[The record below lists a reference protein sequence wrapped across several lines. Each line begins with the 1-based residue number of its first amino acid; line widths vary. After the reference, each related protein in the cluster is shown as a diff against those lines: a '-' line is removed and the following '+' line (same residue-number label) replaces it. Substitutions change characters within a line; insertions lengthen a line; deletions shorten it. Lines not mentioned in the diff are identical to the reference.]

1 MKKNDCREFFYPWGK
16 VKKWLFLMKLIA
28 FFLFAGLCQVSAT
41 AFGQRETVTFSR
53 DAMTLEEIFTT
64 IRKQLQYDIFYSNE
78 ELDTHQ
84 KIQLSARKMNVEGV
98 LKEILKGKYSYEFI
112 EKTIVIR
119 PLRKIGVEQEQE
131 NVIKG
136 KVVDVHGKPLPG
148 VTIRV
153 DSTSLGCSSNVD
165 GEFELTLRQDKGH
178 LVFSF
183 IGFKTKRVAFT
194 RGKFLSVTLEE
205 EVTEM
210 EEVIVNGMFT
220 QNRNSYTG
228 SVTTMKGEDILA
240 VSNTNLLKAISV
252 LSPGLR
258 LVENNEM
265 GSNPNYI
272 PEIIIRGT
280 TSIASQGE
288 YGLNTPLIILDGVEI
303 SITQLY
309 DLDIYEIERVDVLK
323 DASATSIYGEK
334 AANGVI
340 VIERKKVTDK
350 NIRVRYNFVP
360 GFEFPDVDSYDY
372 CNAAQKLE
380 LERLAGLYDR
390 VDGSLDPAYDYKLEN
405 IRRGVNTDWA
415 TKPLRNAFTH
425 SHSATMTGRG
435 GGIEYKVTG
444 RLSDTYG
451 VMKGDYRRNYGVN
464 VSLSYRFARD
474 VVATYQLAYTMTEG
488 KNSPYG
494 SFAQYTRL
502 NPYNPVYDE
511 DGKYIRNYYFD
522 PVNQMER
529 QVNPLYNATLASFSK
544 SQNKAVTNSLSLR
557 WDVNEALFITGNV
570 SVRQG
575 DAWNKVYVSPEDA
588 SFTLQEIPQN
598 KKGTYMALSTEKTDW
613 AGKLVLN
620 YRLPLNEEG
629 NSILSLSAGTDIGK
643 DKSSSM
649 QVKAE
654 GFMKDK
660 MTDIKFASQ
669 YATTRPVG
677 GEKESAEVGF
687 FVNGSLDLLGRYF
700 INASYK
706 TAGSSK
712 FGSKH
717 RFAPV
722 WSAGIG
728 WNLHEERFMN
738 FDWLNVLRLRFS
750 VGSTANVTFTPYQA
764 LTTYLYD
771 PDLIHYS
778 GMGAVPITMGNPDM
792 KWQVTR
798 KYNWGLT
805 ATVWKERVNVEASY
819 YVNKTKDALMPLTLP
834 SSVGVSS
841 VLVNM
846 GKLQN
851 SGYEFSISA
860 QVVKRNNLLGMVM
873 VNGSH
878 VFDKLTSISD
888 ALKAENM
895 AAYYGVKPQPMF
907 VEGGSQFGI
916 YAMRSA
922 GIDPASGQEVY
933 IKKNGN
939 YTFAYDKNERVE
951 VGNTNPMLEGSLFT
965 SLSYG
970 GFTLNVTAAY
980 KFGGDIYNTT
990 LANKVEYI
998 DPYGNVDR
1006 RAFTERWKKPGDLVR
1021 FLGIPENVSDENRY
1035 SERFVERDNTFAITS
1050 IMLNYEFKP
1059 GYLRK
1064 IGIKR
1069 LNLGIGVAD
1078 IARFSSVK
1086 QERGTEY
1093 PFQRSFHITFRP
1105 TF

>member
-1 MKKNDCREFFYPWGK
+1 MRIDLVLMFGSRCREVVRY
-16 VKKWLFLMKLIA
+16 FLLVC
-28 FFLFAGLCQVSAT
+28 FVCLTGGSVS
-41 AFGQRETVTFSR
+41 GQAHSPLVTITGEVR
-53 DAMTLEEIFTT
+53 DA
-64 IRKQLQYDIFYSNE
+64 DG
-78 ELDTHQ
+78 EL
-84 KIQLSARKMNVEGV
+84 
-98 LKEILKGKYSYEFI
+98 
-112 EKTIVIR
+112 
-119 PLRKIGVEQEQE
+119 
-131 NVIKG
+131 
-136 KVVDVHGKPLPG
+136 LPG
-148 VTIRV
+148 VAIV
-153 DSTSLGCSSNVD
+153 LKGTSLGCATD
-165 GEFELTLRQDKGH
+165 GSGKFKLGIPEQKEMILL
-178 LVFSF
+178 FSF
-183 IGFKTKRVAFT
+183 VGMKTREIMVTKSQHLR
-194 RGKFLSVTLEE
+194 VTLEE
-205 EVTEM
+205 DTKELDD
-210 EEVIVNGMFT
+210 VIVTGYYTQAKNAFT
-220 QNRNSYTG
+220 GEFT
-228 SVTTMKGEDILA
+228 VIKGEDLIR
-240 VSNTNLLKAISV
+240 VSPTNLLQA
-252 LSPGLR
+252 LSILTPGLKI
-258 LVENNEM
+258 LENNEA
-265 GSNPNYI
+265 GSNPNVV
-272 PEIIIRGT
+272 PEILIRGAS
-280 TSIASQGE
+280 SIMTKDQAGV
-288 YGLNTPLIILDGVEI
+288 NTPLIMLDGVEI
-303 SITQLY
+303 SVEDLY
-309 DLDIYEIERVDVLK
+309 DLDIYDIEKVLVLK
-323 DASATSIYGEK
+323 DASAAVLYGEK

-340 VIERKKVTDK
+340 LVE
-350 NIRVRYNFVP
+350 RVRVKSDRMKFNYNFAP
-360 GFEFPDVDSYDY
+360 TFSFPDLTSLRL
-372 CNAAQKLE
+372 CNAEEKLE

-415 TKPLRNAFTH
+415 TKPLRNAFTQ

-435 GGIEYKVTG
+435 GGIEYKLTG
-444 RLSDTYG
+444 RFSDAYG

-464 VSLSYRFARD
+464 VSLSYHFARNL
-474 VVATYQLAYTMTEG
+474 LANYLLSYTMTDS

-494 SFAQYTRL
+494 SFAQYTKL

-511 DGKYIRNYYFD
+511 NGDYIKNYYFD
-522 PVNQMER
+522 PVNR
-529 QVNPLYNATLASFSK
+529 TIDRHVNPLYNATLASFSK
-544 SQNKAVTNSLSLR
+544 SQNKAVTNYLSLR
-557 WDVNEALFITGNV
+557 WDVAENLFVSGEV
-570 SVRQG
+570 SVRQS
-575 DAWNKVYVSPEDA
+575 DSWNKVYVSPEDA
-588 SFTLQEIPQN
+588 SFALQELPQN
-598 KKGTYMALSTEKTDW
+598 KKGTYTALSNERTNW
-613 AGKLVLN
+613 RGKLVLN
-620 YRLPLNEEG
+620 YRLLLNDMG
-629 NSILSLSAGTDIGK
+629 TTVFALSAGSDIGK
-643 DKSSSM
+643 DKSSTM

-654 GFMKDK
+654 GFLKDK

-669 YATTRPVG
+669 YATTRPLG

-687 FVNGSLDLLGRYF
+687 FVNGSFDLLGRYF
-700 INASYK
+700 INGSYK

-728 WNLHEERFMN
+728 WNLHEENFMN
-738 FDWLNVLRLRFS
+738 LNWLDVLRLRFS

-771 PDLIHYS
+771 PDLIHYG

-792 KWQVTR
+792 KWQVTL

-805 ATVWKERVNVEASY
+805 ASLWKDRVNVEASY

-834 SSVGVSS
+834 ASVGVSS

-851 SGYEFSISA
+851 SGYEFSVSA
-860 QVVKRNNLLGMVM
+860 KLLKKNDMFWMVM

-922 GIDPASGQEVY
+922 GIDPASGLEVY
-933 IKKNGN
+933 VKKNGN
-939 YTFAYDKNERVE
+939 YTFTYDKNERVE
-951 VGNTNPMLEGSLFT
+951 VGNTNPLLEGSLFT
-965 SLSYG
+965 SFSYR
-970 GFTLNVTAAY
+970 GFSLNVAATY

-998 DPYGNVDR
+998 DPYRNVDR

-1021 FLGIPENVSDENRY
+1021 FLGIPESVSDENRF

-1050 IMLNYEFKP
+1050 VVLNYEFNP

-1064 IGIKR
+1064 IGVKK

-1093 PFQRSFHITFRP
+1093 PFQRTFYITFRP

>member
-1 MKKNDCREFFYPWGK
+1 MRVD
-16 VKKWLFLMKLIA
+16 L
-28 FFLFAGLCQVSAT
+28 
-41 AFGQRETVTFSR
+41 
-53 DAMTLEEIFTT
+53 
-64 IRKQLQYDIFYSNE
+64 
-78 ELDTHQ
+78 
-84 KIQLSARKMNVEGV
+84 V
-98 LKEILKGKYSYEFI
+98 LKFDGNLCGVVKWILLFCCVCFPEIPVAGESRSSL
-112 EKTIVIR
+112 IVITGEV
-119 PLRKIGVEQEQE
+119 KDADGE
-131 NVIKG
+131 
-136 KVVDVHGKPLPG
+136 PLPG
-148 VTIRV
+148 VTV
-153 DSTSLGCSSNVD
+153 VLKGTSLGCATGTD
-165 GEFELTLRQDKGH
+165 GKFRLEIPEQKEMVLLFRFVGMKNQEVTVTSTRHIRVTMVKDMKELDDVIVTGYYTQAKN
-178 LVFSF
+178 
-183 IGFKTKRVAFT
+183 AFT
-194 RGKFLSVTLEE
+194 GEITR
-205 EVTEM
+205 
-210 EEVIVNGMFT
+210 I
-220 QNRNSYTG
+220 
-228 SVTTMKGEDILA
+228 KGEDLLR
-240 VSNTNLLKAISV
+240 VSPTNLLQALAI
-252 LSPGLR
+252 LTPGLR
-258 LVENNEM
+258 IVENNEA
-265 GSNPNYI
+265 GSDPNVV
-272 PEIIIRGT
+272 PEILIRGAS
-280 TSIASQGE
+280 SIMTKGQEGVNA
-288 YGLNTPLIILDGVEI
+288 PLIMLDGVEI
-303 SITQLY
+303 SVEDLY
-309 DLDIYEIERVDVLK
+309 DLDIYDIEQVLVLK
-323 DASATSIYGEK
+323 DASAAVLYGEK

-340 VIERKKVTDK
+340 LVE
-350 NIRVRYNFVP
+350 RVRGKSDKPRFSYNFTP
-360 GFEFPDVDSYDY
+360 MFSFPDLTSLRLCD
-372 CNAAQKLE
+372 AEEKLE

-444 RLSDTYG
+444 RFSDTYG

-502 NPYNPVYDE
+502 NPYNPVYDG
-511 DGKYIRNYYFD
+511 DGEYIRNYYFD
-522 PVNQMER
+522 PVNRTMER

-544 SQNKAVTNSLSLR
+544 SQNKAVTNYLSLR
-557 WDVNEALFITGNV
+557 WDMNETLFITGNV

-575 DAWNKVYVSPEDA
+575 DTWNKVYVSSEDA

-598 KKGTYMALSTEKTDW
+598 KKGTYTAYSTETTDW

-620 YRLPLNEEG
+620 YRLPLNDAG
-629 NSILSLSAGTDIGK
+629 TTVLSLSAGTDIGK

-700 INASYK
+700 VNASYK

-722 WSAGIG
+722 WSVGIG
-728 WNLHEERFMN
+728 WNLHKEGFMN

-771 PDLIHYS
+771 SDLIHYG

-805 ATVWKERVNVEASY
+805 ATFWKERVNVEASY

-860 QVVKRNNLLGMVM
+860 QVVKRNNLLWMVM

-939 YTFAYDKNERVE
+939 YTFTYDKNERVE

-965 SLSYG
+965 SLSYR

-1050 IMLNYEFKP
+1050 IMLNYEFKS